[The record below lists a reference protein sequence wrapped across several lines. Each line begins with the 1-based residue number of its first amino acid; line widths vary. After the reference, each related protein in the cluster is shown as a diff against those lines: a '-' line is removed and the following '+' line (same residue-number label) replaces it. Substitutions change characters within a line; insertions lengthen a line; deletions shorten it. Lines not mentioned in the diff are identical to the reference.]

1 MKITVFG
8 STGRTGSHVLSEGL
22 RRGHEIT
29 AFTRRPDALAS
40 PSPGAPSAPAAV
52 VRGDGRDPV
61 AVREAITGADAVIA
75 IIAAQSRNG
84 PHQAAEVASQIIGQ
98 MTDLGIRRLVITSA
112 YPIVADKP
120 RVPIA
125 LLRWFLATAY
135 ADSAAMARTVRASGL
150 DWTIAYLNRL
160 TNKPATG
167 GFRISHELFR
177 KPSSITRADAATAL
191 LDLAEDATLA
201 KTEVKVA
208 GP

>member
-29 AFTRRPDALAS
+29 AFTRRPDALTN
-40 PSPGAPSAPAAV
+40 PQPGTPLAPAAV
-52 VRGDGRDPV
+52 VHGDGRDPA

-75 IIAAQSRNG
+75 IIAASSRNG
-84 PHQAAEVASQIIGQ
+84 PHQAAEVVSQIIGQ
-98 MTDLGIRRLVITSA
+98 MTDLGVRRLVVTSA

-135 ADSAAMARTVRASGL
+135 ADSAAMAQTVRASNL
-150 DWTIAYLNRL
+150 DWTIAYLTRL
-160 TNKPATG
+160 TNKPG
-167 GFRISHELFR
+167 VGSFRISHELFR
-177 KPSSITRADAATAL
+177 KTSPITRADAAAAL
-191 LDLAEDATLA
+191 LDIAEDATLA
-201 KTEVKVA
+201 KTEVNVA
-208 GP
+208 GA

>member
-8 STGRTGSHVLSEGL
+8 SAGRTGSHVLTGGL

-29 AFTRRPDALAS
+29 AFTRRPDALTA
-40 PSPGAPSAPAAV
+40 PSPGAAPARAAV

-75 IIAAQSRNG
+75 IISARSRNG
-84 PHQAAEVASQIIGQ
+84 PHQAAEVSRQIAGQ
-98 MTDLGIRRLVITSA
+98 MADLGVQRLVITSA

-120 RVPIA
+120 HIPMA
-125 LLRWFLATAY
+125 LLRWFLAATY
-135 ADSAAMARTVRASGL
+135 ADAAAMARIVTSSDL

-160 TNKPATG
+160 TDKPATG
-167 GFRISHELFR
+167 GYRISRDLFR
-177 KPSSITRADAATAL
+177 KPSAITREDAAAAL
-191 LDLAEDATLA
+191 LDITEDITLA
-201 KTEVKVA
+201 KTAVHVA